1 MSVEY
6 SEPIEEQLSTRG
18 SYASIT
24 KGVSMQPLFKT
35 RRDMIIIEPLTRE
48 VKKYDVVLYRGAGGE
63 YILHRIIK
71 VKEDCFVIRG
81 DNTYTK
87 ELVPKENVI
96 GILTSFNR
104 KGKSGTAND
113 FSFKLYSRVWTFIYP
128 LRALYVK
135 LRSFLSRIYRK
146 ILK

>member
-1 MSVEY
+1 MSAEY
-6 SEPIEEQLSTRG
+6 LTPIEEQLESRG

-24 KGVSMQPLFKT
+24 KGPSMQPLFKT
-35 RRDMIIIEPLTRE
+35 RRDMIIVEPLKRE
-48 VKKYDVVLYRGAGGE
+48 AKKYDVVLYRGANGE

-81 DNTYTK
+81 DNTYVK

-104 KGKSGTAND
+104 NGKSGTVND
-113 FSFKLYSRVWTFIYP
+113 FSFKLYSRVWNFIYP

-135 LRSFLSRIYRK
+135 SRRLLSRIYHK
-146 ILK
+146 IVK